1 MLAIRLLGAVKKPAT
16 GTPGSSA
23 VQRGFD
29 VTVQTLPSL
38 RAYRVVVVWTPDG
51 WQSVNRTVC
60 TLSEIRNDSDI
71 WTGSISYYTTPPIT
85 LFYALAAAS
94 PDGISWDNNSGWNY
108 MI

>member
-1 MLAIRLLGAVKKPAT
+1 MIVVRLLSAVKKQAT

-29 VTVQTLPSL
+29 VTVQTLPNL
-38 RAYRVVVVWTPDG
+38 RAYRVVVVWTPDR
-51 WQSVNRTVC
+51 WQSVQRTVC
-60 TLSEIRNDSDI
+60 SLSHIQNDSDV
-71 WTGSISYYTTPPIT
+71 WTGSISYFTTPPIT
-85 LFYALAAAS
+85 LHYALAAAS